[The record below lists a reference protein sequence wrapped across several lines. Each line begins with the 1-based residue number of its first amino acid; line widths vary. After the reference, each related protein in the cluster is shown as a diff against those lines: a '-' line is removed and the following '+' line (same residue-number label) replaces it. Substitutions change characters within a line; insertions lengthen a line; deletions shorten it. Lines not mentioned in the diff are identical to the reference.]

1 MRATTSDILTPDF
14 KPDPYWWD
22 AAPPVDAEAQT
33 LPSKVDVVVV
43 GSGFTGLSA
52 ALALARGGRQVVVL
66 EASRLG
72 QGASTRNNGALVP
85 YLYLKLD
92 ALMKQFGESRG
103 VTIAMTAVQSLE
115 YFLSF
120 LDTEGIDCGLEPHER
135 YFLALSPS
143 HLDGLKR
150 LVDLYPQHGID
161 IGWESLPKDQLAD
174 ETGLDNYA
182 GAVVARRALAI
193 HPGICHAAL
202 LARVK
207 QAGAT
212 LIDCTEVVGVGGRAT
227 NGLRVQTNR
236 GPIDAGEVIVAT
248 NGYTGAAFP
257 WARRRLISLRVFKA
271 ASEILS
277 PALRDEIF
285 PTRRFFVNT
294 RHNHTVIRLTP
305 DGQRFIVGGRAGMSG
320 VDARVHAATLYRDMV
335 ELDPRLRSVRLSHC
349 WDCRMGWTFD
359 KLPFVGEHEGVH
371 YAVGF
376 CGVGVTMGSWLGSRL
391 AKRILGERLPPTVYD
406 DRRFPTRPFYHG
418 QQWPVTLAMAWFN
431 LKDRLAG

>member
-1 MRATTSDILTPDF
+1 MSDILTADF
-14 KPDPYWWD
+14 TPDPYWWD
-22 AAPPVDAEAQT
+22 AAPLADAEVDT

-52 ALALARGGRQVVVL
+52 ALELARGGRDVAVL

-72 QGASTRNNGALVP
+72 QGASTRNNGALVL

-92 ALMKQFGESRG
+92 TLMKHFGESRG
-103 VTIAMTAVQSLE
+103 VAIAMTAVQSLE
-115 YFLSF
+115 YFLDF
-120 LDTEGIDCGLEPHER
+120 LEAEGIDCDLKAHER
-135 YFLALSPS
+135 YFLALAPS
-143 HLDGLKR
+143 HLDGLNK
-150 LVDLYPQHGID
+150 LIDLYPQHGID
-161 IGWESLPKDQLAD
+161 IGWESLPSAKLVD
-174 ETGLDNYA
+174 ETGLDGYA

-202 LARVK
+202 LERVR

-212 LIDCTEVVGVGGRAT
+212 LIDGTEVLGVNRRD
-227 NGLRVQTNR
+227 NSVFRVETNR
-236 GPIDAGEVIVAT
+236 GPIDAAEVVVAT
-248 NGYTGAAFP
+248 NGYTGPAFP

-271 ASEILS
+271 ASEIL
-277 PALRDEIF
+277 PQDLRDEIF

-305 DGQRFIVGGRAGMSG
+305 DGQRFIVGGRAGMTG
-320 VDARVHAATLYRDMV
+320 FDARVHATRLHRDMV

-349 WDCRMGWTFD
+349 WGCRMGWTFD
-359 KLPFVGEHEGVH
+359 KLPFVGTHEGVH

-376 CGVGVTMGSWLGSRL
+376 CGVGITMGSWLGFRL
-391 AKRILGERLPPTVYD
+391 AKRILGESLEPTVYD
-406 DRRFPTRPFYHG
+406 DRLFPTRPFYRG